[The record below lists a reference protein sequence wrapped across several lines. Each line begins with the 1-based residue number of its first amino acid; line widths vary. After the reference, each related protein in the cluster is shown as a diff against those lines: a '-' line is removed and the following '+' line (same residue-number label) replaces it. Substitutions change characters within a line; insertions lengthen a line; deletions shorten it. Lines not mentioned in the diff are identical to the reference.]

1 MNRVEC
7 GSIAGE
13 RRALESVALKGL
25 GESLGSEAEVTAA
38 ATINGG
44 RVCAHA
50 AMDVVVLCRVG
61 SDAASVIVLSIS

>member
-25 GESLGSEAEVTAA
+25 GESLGPEAEVPRRRRRTAA
-38 ATINGG
+38 A
-44 RVCAHA
+44 CARTPRWMLLFYVA
-50 AMDVVVLCRVG
+50 
-61 SDAASVIVLSIS
+61 SDQTRRR